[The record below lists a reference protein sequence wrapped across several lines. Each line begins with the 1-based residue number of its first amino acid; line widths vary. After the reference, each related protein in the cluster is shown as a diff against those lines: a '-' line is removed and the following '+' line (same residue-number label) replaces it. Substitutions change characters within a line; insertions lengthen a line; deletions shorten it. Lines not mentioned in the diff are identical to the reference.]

1 MIFLNI
7 KLLEEKLIK
16 DELPSKHV
24 FIYFLISSVLF
35 TLSTEINPAAESVD
49 AWFRTFELLLTI
61 AIVIV
66 FSIHFFN
73 QCRSS
78 GKEKRFLEFYFS
90 LGFVVGLRLVVFM
103 FLAGILIAIFLLIV
117 LPDWDASDPLFEL
130 IFGTAL
136 SLVYFL
142 LLMRS
147 FQRVT
152 QAY

>member
-24 FIYFLISSVLF
+24 FIYFLISSVLL